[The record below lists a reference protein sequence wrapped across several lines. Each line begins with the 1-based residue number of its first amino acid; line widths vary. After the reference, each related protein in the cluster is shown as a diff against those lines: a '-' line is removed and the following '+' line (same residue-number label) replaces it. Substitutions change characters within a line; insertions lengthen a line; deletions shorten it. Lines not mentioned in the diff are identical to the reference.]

1 MTQEERLELLK
12 ADLQMTTGAFD
23 NYLKHLLETADRMIR
38 QEGILLTESAA
49 DETLRI
55 MYAAYL
61 YRRRADPTAVM
72 PRMLRYALNNALFRQ
87 KAVT

>member
-1 MTQEERLELLK
+1 MSQEERLVLLK
-12 ADLQMTTGAFD
+12 ADLQMTTGVFD
-23 NYLKHLLETADRMIR
+23 NYLNHLLETANQMIR
-38 QEGILLTESAA
+38 QEGIILTDSVA

-61 YRRRADPTAVM
+61 YRRRADPAAVM